1 MHAIIESLNG
11 FSSFL
16 VYFGFSI
23 GLFLVFK
30 ILYTLITPHD
40 EWQLLKE
47 QRNTSAALGLGG
59 ALIGFAI
66 ALAGAASNS
75 VSILDYAIW
84 AIIALVAQLIA
95 FALVRFVLMPKLV
108 ERIENDEISAGI
120 ILSSMSIAVGLIN
133 AACMSY

>member
-1 MHAIIESLNG
+1 MDAIIESLNG

-120 ILSSMSIAVGLIN
+120 ILASMSIAVGLIN

>member
-1 MHAIIESLNG
+1 MDTILESLTG
-11 FSSFL
+11 LSSFL
-16 VYFGFSI
+16 VYFGFSMA
-23 GLFLVFK
+23 LFLVFK
-30 ILYTLITPHD
+30 ILYTVITPHD
-40 EWQLLKE
+40 EWELVKE
-47 QRNTSAALGLGG
+47 KQNTSAALGLGG

-84 AIIALVAQLIA
+84 ALIALLAQLLA
-95 FALVRFVLMPKLV
+95 FALVRYALMPKIV

-120 ILSSMSIAVGLIN
+120 ILASMSIAVGIIN